1 MKISLNWIRD
11 YVTFDLS
18 SQDIADR
25 LTMVGLEVE
34 EIHALA
40 PPFSGV
46 VVGKILKIQKHPHAD
61 KLVVCEV
68 DVGRK
73 QTLQVV
79 CGAPNTAEGQV
90 VPVATVGAILQ
101 EGQAI
106 EAATLRG
113 IQSEGMICSEREL
126 GISDDHSGILVL
138 DPDQHQIGELFSDH
152 LPSDT
157 VLEVNVTP
165 NRPDCLSHIGIAR
178 EVSVIVGN
186 PLMRPAIS
194 LKESDPSSDHWIAVD
209 ILDPDACPRYCARV
223 VRDVKIG
230 PSPRWMKERLEAVG
244 IRSINNVVDVT
255 NFILMETGQ
264 PLHGFDYD
272 LIQGRRI
279 VVRKAAQGEAF
290 TTLDGQKR
298 VLESDDLLICDGERA
313 VALAGV
319 MGGLNSEITE
329 TTKHILIESAYFD
342 AMTVRKTA
350 KRLGMSTEASQRF
363 ERGVDPNNAQYA
375 ADRAAQLLAELAGGT
390 VARGVVDAHPKPIS
404 TWTVPLRFPRIQH
417 VLGGPVPREQVL
429 SILTELGLSVQDSD
443 PLQVTIPTFRPDLV
457 CEIDLIEEIVRHFG
471 FDQIEPRLTDT
482 ITLSHSRNREDK
494 FIETLRDHFIG
505 QGFLEAQNPS
515 MVSAEHVQVMD
526 SRIDPLPIQNPI
538 SPDMAFMRTSLIP
551 GLLDCVHWNRNRSA
565 PHIRMFEI
573 GRIFSAKSASL
584 PNEIV
589 LASGVLSGL
598 THPQVFW
605 SESSRMVNFFH
616 AKGVVENLLTGLCMR
631 GALFEKDD
639 HPVFTSE
646 TSSAIMLGKTRIG
659 YCGAVRSDILNQWNI
674 DDHVFGFE
682 IEVEKLFSNVTRVV
696 YAPIPRFPSVKRDL
710 AFVLNETIPVED
722 LIKQIRSTGGD
733 LLQFVDLFDLYK
745 GKQIPNGQK
754 SVAFSL
760 AFLSPDRT
768 LTEEEVDPVVDA
780 IIESV
785 QETFHAT
792 LRS

>member
-1 MKISLNWIRD
+1 M
-11 YVTFDLS
+11 
-18 SQDIADR
+18 
-25 LTMVGLEVE
+25 
-34 EIHALA
+34 
-40 PPFSGV
+40 
-46 VVGKILKIQKHPHAD
+46 
-61 KLVVCEV
+61 
-68 DVGRK
+68 
-73 QTLQVV
+73 
-79 CGAPNTAEGQV
+79 
-90 VPVATVGAILQ
+90 
-101 EGQAI
+101 
-106 EAATLRG
+106 
-113 IQSEGMICSEREL
+113 
-126 GISDDHSGILVL
+126 
-138 DPDQHQIGELFSDH
+138 
-152 LPSDT
+152 
-157 VLEVNVTP
+157 
-165 NRPDCLSHIGIAR
+165 
-178 EVSVIVGN
+178 
-186 PLMRPAIS
+186 
-194 LKESDPSSDHWIAVD
+194 
-209 ILDPDACPRYCARV
+209 
-223 VRDVKIG
+223 
-230 PSPRWMKERLEAVG
+230 
-244 IRSINNVVDVT
+244 
-255 NFILMETGQ
+255 
-264 PLHGFDYD
+264 
-272 LIQGRRI
+272 
-279 VVRKAAQGEAF
+279 
-290 TTLDGQKR
+290 
-298 VLESDDLLICDGERA
+298 LESDDLLICDGERA